1 MYHYV
6 YLSPA
11 AYEEA
16 FGEPVAY
23 NALLCKLPA
32 DETDKDAG
40 ILTTAL
46 LKCRDVAGTQY
57 TTELSRSF
65 NDTISSINF
74 IVVVLIVS
82 AGLLAFIVLYNL
94 TNINIAERQNE
105 IATIKVLGSTTGRS
119 RPTCTGRPSS

>member
-1 MYHYV
+1 EKLAERQHLSGGDTITVKNQDEAEATLTITGICENYVYHYV

-65 NDTISSINF
+65 T
-74 IVVVLIVS
+74 
-82 AGLLAFIVLYNL
+82 
-94 TNINIAERQNE
+94 
-105 IATIKVLGSTTGRS
+105 
-119 RPTCTGRPSS
+119 